1 VARLVREHELP
12 GSLEESGRAVDPLD
26 VHRPILRAR
35 LAADLAER
43 VEQVVGVTIE
53 VDVVAP
59 GSLERSQ
66 GKAKRI
72 DDRR

>member
-1 VARLVREHELP
+1 VWRKLQ
-12 GSLEESGRAVDPLD
+12 
-26 VHRPILRAR
+26 
-35 LAADLAER
+35 
-43 VEQVVGVTIE
+43 QVVGVTIE
-53 VDVVAP
+53 VDVAP